1 MNSTWI
7 YYRSRCVL
15 TAILLLLPLTAS
27 GPDEIPYWLWRNY
40 ADYLA
45 PIITK
50 IFNNL
55 IKQQKVPRQ
64 WKLGNVTLMLKV
76 SPFSECSQLRPMSL
90 TNIIMRTFERLAY
103 KQEISTILQSSIG
116 LNQFAYKKGHNTTM
130 ALLKCQQYWLNWL
143 DKDADFVMVYSFDF
157 SKAFDFVSYHISCN
171 KLKLYD
177 INPYV
182 INWIINFLR
191 NRKQRVAVD
200 GVTTKFVEID
210 RGVPQGT
217 VLGPLLFSIVVNDIT
232 VVNPE
237 TNLLIKFADYIT

>member
-1 MNSTWI
+1 
-7 YYRSRCVL
+7 
-15 TAILLLLPLTAS
+15 
-27 GPDEIPYWLWRNY
+27 
-40 ADYLA
+40 
-45 PIITK
+45 
-50 IFNNL
+50 
-55 IKQQKVPRQ
+55 
-64 WKLGNVTLMLKV
+64 MLKV

-143 DKDADFVMVYSFDF
+143 DKDADFVMVYPFDF
-157 SKAFDFVSYHISCN
+157 SKAFDFVSYHILCN
-171 KLKLYD
+171 KLKLYN

-182 INWIINFLR
+182 INWMINFLR
-191 NRKQRVAVD
+191 NRKQRVVVD

-217 VLGPLLFSIVVNDIT
+217 VLGPVLFSIVVNT
-232 VVNPE
+232 MVTYCCEPGNKP
-237 TNLLIKFADYIT
+237 AY